1 MDDIIRM
8 AREAGFT
15 IEGKHTQRIHGYDR
29 DGDYTEEIERLVE
42 LVRADERER
51 IIAAN
56 ATEIE
61 KINAHIKALEAAVLA
76 EREAC
81 AKVVEAEWHMFATL
95 DAVKSL
101 ANAIRARG
109 QS

>member
-1 MDDIIRM
+1 MKTVIEM
-8 AREAGFT
+8 AREAGFR
-15 IEGKHTQRIHGYDR
+15 IYNEHTGRN
-29 DGDYTEEIERLVE
+29 TEKTFIAAFDMIERFAE

-61 KINAHIKALEAAVLA
+61 KINAHIKALEAAVIA

-81 AKVVEAEWHMFATL
+81 AKVCEPWLGRYPAIEIM
-95 DAVKSL
+95 
-101 ANAIRARG
+101 NAIRARG
-109 QS
+109 QA